1 MGTSSKSS
9 TSEAVVNQ
17 APLAAPVELNW
28 TQGSMTGAA
37 VRESVKKLG
46 ELKGIFRDAAAW
58 SAMDPDQEVYR
69 VRWWPAVPPG
79 QEGGLFWGVTILQ
92 PGKVGDE
99 YFMTH
104 GHFHANRTRAEYY
117 ATVAGNG
124 ILVRMGEERRTWGES
139 MSPSTLHSIRGEHAH
154 RVANV
159 GNEPLIFWACWGS
172 DAGYDYEAIRRSGF
186 GALVLERDGKPAIVA
201 HE

>member
-1 MGTSSKSS
+1 METSSESRTLETVKDS
-9 TSEAVVNQ
+9 
-17 APLAAPVELNW
+17 APLAAPVNLNW
-28 TQGSMTGAA
+28 SHGGMTGEA

-46 ELKGIFRDAAAW
+46 DLKGIFRDEAAW
-58 SAMDPDQEVYR
+58 RAMDPNQEVYR
-69 VRWWPAVPPG
+69 VRWWPAVAPG
-79 QEGGLFWGVTILQ
+79 EEGGLFWGVTVLQ

-117 ATVAGNG
+117 AAAQGSG
-124 ILVRMGEERRTWGES
+124 MLVRMDAERRTWGES
-139 MSPSTLHSIRGEHAH
+139 MSANTLHFIRGEHAH
-154 RVANV
+154 RVVNV
-159 GNEPLIFWACWGS
+159 GKEPLIFWACWGS

-186 GALVLERDGKPAIVA
+186 GAVVVERDGKPAIVA